1 MRRGGRILVMLGII
15 LGLVTA
21 AGTFLVLSTQQPQ
34 APQVQTRA
42 VVIAI
47 QNISARAEIPAETL
61 GIQQWPEPVPPGAF
75 EKISDV
81 TGKLAVQP
89 VYQGQIILPQM
100 VIDKSLIKESR
111 SNASYVIPA
120 GKVAMAYSIDPL
132 SSVANAIQAGDTVDL
147 MLTLNPAS
155 APAPST
161 SRTTVVT
168 TTTGA
173 EGQPV
178 TQLMLQDVL
187 ILQIG
192 DWNAVPAAAGN
203 QQQAAPAASIVTF
216 VLDRQDALVL
226 KSARE
231 QGTIEFLLR
240 PAGDHKLVTLEP
252 VTLQYLNKRFNFN
265 LLSIS
270 K

>member
-1 MRRGGRILVMLGII
+1 MRRGGRILILLGII

-21 AGTFLVLSTQQPQ
+21 AGTFLALSSP
-34 APQVQTRA
+34 PPPVVQVQTRA

-47 QNISARAEIPAETL
+47 QNIPARTEIPAEAL
-61 GIQQWPEPVPPGAF
+61 GTQQWPEPIPTGAF
-75 EKISDV
+75 EKLSDV
-81 TGKLAVQP
+81 AGKLALQP
-89 VYQGQIILPQM
+89 IYQGQILLPQM
-100 VIDKSLIKESR
+100 IIDKTSLKETR

-120 GKVAMAYSIDPL
+120 GKVAMAFSINPL

-147 MLTLNPAS
+147 MLTLNPGGLPS
-155 APAPST
+155 PST
-161 SRTTVVT
+161 SRTVVT
-168 TTTGA
+168 TTTGT

-178 TQLMLQDVL
+178 TQMMLQDVL

-192 DWNAVPAAAGN
+192 DWGAPASGN
-203 QQQAAPAASIVTF
+203 QQQAAAAASIVTF
-216 VLDRQDALVL
+216 VLDRQDALAL

-231 QGTIEFLLR
+231 QGTIEFVLR
-240 PAGDHKLVTLEP
+240 PAGDHKVVTTEP

-265 LLSIS
+265 LLG